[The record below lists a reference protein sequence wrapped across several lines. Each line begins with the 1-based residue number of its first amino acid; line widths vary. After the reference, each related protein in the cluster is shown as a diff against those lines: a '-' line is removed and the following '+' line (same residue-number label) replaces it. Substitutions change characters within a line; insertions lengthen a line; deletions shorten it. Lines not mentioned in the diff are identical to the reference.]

1 MPHECRALKPK
12 ASFGLKQPRRHHV
25 ADFDP
30 HARAIFGAAQ
40 KEAEARGGSF
50 VLSGFILL
58 AAASGQ
64 DAGAIALLRSMN
76 ADLATLMNAV
86 EVEWSSRSQYL
97 QDAPPTLVNESINAV
112 AGAIEPGS
120 TASVT
125 ALLVA
130 MLAYEDSM
138 ASRIVARLGVTPK
151 QLASKLTN
159 TT

>member
-1 MPHECRALKPK
+1 
-12 ASFGLKQPRRHHV
+12 LKQPRRHRV
-25 ADFDP
+25 ADFDQ
-30 HARAIFGAAQ
+30 HARAVLGDAQ
-40 KEAEARGGSF
+40 KEAEARGGTF

-64 DAGAIALLRSMN
+64 DAVGIALLVSMN
-76 ADLATLMNAV
+76 TNLATLMNAV
-86 EVEWSSRSQYL
+86 EAEWSSRSPYL

-125 ALLVA
+125 SLLVA
-130 MLAYEDSM
+130 MLAYEGSM

-151 QLASKLTN
+151 QLASNLAHIT
-159 TT
+159 

>member
-1 MPHECRALKPK
+1 M
-12 ASFGLKQPRRHHV
+12 PRRHRV

-30 HARAIFGAAQ
+30 HARGIFGAAQ
-40 KEAEARGGSF
+40 KAAEARGGSF
-50 VLSGFILL
+50 LLSGFILL
-58 AAASGQ
+58 ATASGQ
-64 DAGAIALLRSMN
+64 DAVAIALLRFMN
-76 ADLATLMNAV
+76 TDLATLTNSV
-86 EVEWSSRSQYL
+86 EAEWSSRSQYL

-112 AGAIEPGS
+112 AGAIEPGGA
-120 TASVT
+120 ASVT

-138 ASRIVARLGVTPK
+138 ISRIVARLGVTPK

>member
-1 MPHECRALKPK
+1 M
-12 ASFGLKQPRRHHV
+12 KQPRRHRV
-25 ADFDP
+25 ADLDQ
-30 HARAIFGAAQ
+30 HARAVLEDAQ
-40 KEAEARGGSF
+40 KEAEARGGTF

-64 DAGAIALLRSMN
+64 DAVGIALLRSMN
-76 ADLATLMNAV
+76 TNLATLINAV
-86 EVEWSSRSQYL
+86 EAEWSSRSPYL

-130 MLAYEDSM
+130 MLAYEGSM

-151 QLASKLTN
+151 RLASNLAHIT
-159 TT
+159 